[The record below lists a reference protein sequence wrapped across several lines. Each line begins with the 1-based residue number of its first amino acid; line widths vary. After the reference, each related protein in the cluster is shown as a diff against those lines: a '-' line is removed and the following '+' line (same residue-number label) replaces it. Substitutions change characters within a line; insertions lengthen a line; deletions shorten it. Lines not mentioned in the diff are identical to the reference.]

1 MCMTISPASQTSP
14 SFTPILQRVNCPE
27 SLKILGPL
35 VMYQSSAWQRGGSD
49 WHEALR
55 TRCDQKTGELISFFF
70 FFHLPPHPSSLRQTM
85 YELVLAAQRY
95 LVFYWSALHRKLE
108 SLMSELAN
116 IALPKPD
123 IIHSIYFFIDLW
135 LLPLNKFFLSEQVL
149 LMLEIE
155 ILLRSICKS

>member
-1 MCMTISPASQTSP
+1 
-14 SFTPILQRVNCPE
+14 
-27 SLKILGPL
+27 
-35 VMYQSSAWQRGGSD
+35 MYG
-49 WHEALR
+49 
-55 TRCDQKTGELISFFF
+55 
-70 FFHLPPHPSSLRQTM
+70 
-85 YELVLAAQRY
+85 LVLAAQRY